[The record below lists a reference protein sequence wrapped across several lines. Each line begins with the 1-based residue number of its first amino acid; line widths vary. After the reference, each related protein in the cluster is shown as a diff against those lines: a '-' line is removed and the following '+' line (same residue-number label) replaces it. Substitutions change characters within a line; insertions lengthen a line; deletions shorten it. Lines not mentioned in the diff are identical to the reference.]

1 MGGMQILVEHFHHWL
16 CILAIVLPT
25 EDHLDFEFERPSITD
40 NIKSNINL
48 SGNIPEIVKGNIPA
62 EALNTDKAMVAKLQ
76 YDLVGKIWAKN

>member
-1 MGGMQILVEHFHHWL
+1 MH
-16 CILAIVLPT
+16 IVLPT

-76 YDLVGKIWAKN
+76 YDFVGKIWEKN

>member
-1 MGGMQILVEHFHHWL
+1 MQILVEHFHHWL
-16 CILAIVLPT
+16 CILGNCTAYRRS
-25 EDHLDFEFERPSITD
+25 FRPSITD